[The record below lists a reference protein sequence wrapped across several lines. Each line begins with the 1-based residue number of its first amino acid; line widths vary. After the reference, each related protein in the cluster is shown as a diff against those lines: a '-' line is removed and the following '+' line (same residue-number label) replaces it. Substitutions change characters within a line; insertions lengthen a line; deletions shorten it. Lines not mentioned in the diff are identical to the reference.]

1 MRAKARVRVRVR
13 VRVKVRVGVRVRVR
27 VTVGRVSAP
36 VLAQQQRAQLVKVV
50 AEAVEDEDVTG

>member
-1 MRAKARVRVRVR
+1 M
-13 VRVKVRVGVRVRVR
+13 RVR

-50 AEAVEDEDVTG
+50 AEAVEDEDVPG